1 MKLFKQPLQGLLLL
15 LVSLPALAD
24 DVTYSTIRDAAE
36 NSSDLSRQALVT
48 IFGDVVTSPFT
59 ATDTTVIGSLFGILN
74 GVICAI
80 ALFWFLTVTLKSI
93 VKAGNAG
100 KVFGSTRT
108 AMAPLMSFVGFITL
122 VPTSSGWSLSQ
133 LIMLWAASIMGV
145 GSANLLTNK
154 AVDMMNDGYS
164 LVTQP
169 VASSTRDAAQQI
181 FEMNLCKYAIN
192 EQLSGFYDD
201 AGSASTS
208 EMSTSGSDGSYETS
222 NGSAYCGTAKI
233 PTTTRSSSW
242 SVLFDSDVDTDAIVS
257 AQKSALDTMQ
267 TTLDSA
273 AQTFVSTYISKRDDD
288 SGTLTDVETTIQ
300 NAATAYENTINSALS
315 QIDYEDTLQS
325 SLSSNMKTYG
335 WIALGAW
342 YQTFATANAKT
353 TDVGKS
359 APTVSGP
366 TGLGEMGN
374 TDLYQQ
380 VFTAYNAQLQNS
392 SYTATLGI
400 QTSKKDIETGRAKD
414 PKSVF
419 VGLFNSPMQQ
429 LTNWFATQNIGQV
442 NDDSDQLN
450 PLIQMK
456 TIGDYTLDTVGTALT
471 FGAMRERFLSPLGI
485 PCQKPPFGTM
495 SAVDLKTGK
504 LVWQVPVGTVEDTGP
519 LGIRMH
525 MPIPIGMP
533 TLGASLATQSGLL
546 FFAGTQDFYL
556 RAFDTANGKE
566 IWKSRLPV
574 GSQSGPMTYVSPK
587 TGKQY
592 IIINAG
598 GARQSPDRGDYIIAY
613 ALPDHH

>member
-1 MKLFKQPLQGLLLL
+1 
-15 LVSLPALAD
+15 
-24 DVTYSTIRDAAE
+24 
-36 NSSDLSRQALVT
+36 
-48 IFGDVVTSPFT
+48 
-59 ATDTTVIGSLFGILN
+59 
-74 GVICAI
+74 
-80 ALFWFLTVTLKSI
+80 
-93 VKAGNAG
+93 
-100 KVFGSTRT
+100 
-108 AMAPLMSFVGFITL
+108 MSFVGFITL

-154 AVDMMNDGYS
+154 AVDMMDDGYS

-366 TGLGEMGN
+366 TGLGKWG
-374 TDLYQQ
+374 TPTSTSRCSPPTTPSCR
-380 VFTAYNAQLQNS
+380 TA
-392 SYTATLGI
+392 ATPRHSAFKPAKR
-400 QTSKKDIETGRAKD
+400 TSKRG
-414 PKSVF
+414 
-419 VGLFNSPMQQ
+419 
-429 LTNWFATQNIGQV
+429 GQKIR
-442 NDDSDQLN
+442 NRCSL
-450 PLIQMK
+450 
-456 TIGDYTLDTVGTALT
+456 GCSTV
-471 FGAMRERFLSPLGI
+471 RCS
-485 PCQKPPFGTM
+485 
-495 SAVDLKTGK
+495 S
-504 LVWQVPVGTVEDTGP
+504 
-519 LGIRMH
+519 
-525 MPIPIGMP
+525 
-533 TLGASLATQSGLL
+533 
-546 FFAGTQDFYL
+546 
-556 RAFDTANGKE
+556 
-566 IWKSRLPV
+566 
-574 GSQSGPMTYVSPK
+574 
-587 TGKQY
+587 
-592 IIINAG
+592 
-598 GARQSPDRGDYIIAY
+598 
-613 ALPDHH
+613 